1 MVNQGTRGMYW
12 DFDLDYT
19 PEHSQV
25 HSQSMLLP
33 IMSGR
38 TAGASMGH
46 AIVQTISSRMAC
58 GGKEL
63 IKEPLRVRP
72 LDFILLLVYSLT
84 ICVLGH
90 RRYA

>member
-33 IMSGR
+33 IMGGR
-38 TAGASMGH
+38 TAGASLSD
-46 AIVQTISSRMAC
+46 AIVKTLSRMAC
-58 GGKEL
+58 GQKEL

-84 ICVLGH
+84 KCVLGH
-90 RRYA
+90 R